1 MASLKKSPSCHYSNR
16 DIVRAGNSVTQ
27 MRSNVRWN
35 ERSGNHWRFGQF
47 ASCHPTGRLYGVQET
62 WKFRVCSK
70 QSSGNRGSLV
80 WRVLNDWINLKRSET
95 VVLCERQDEKKSDLK
110 MPWLYKKKL
119 LSPAQLKRLTEHK
132 YSCTSISLLDPFL
145 QPWWCWLVSKTP
157 LWLAPNLITIVG
169 LAVNIITTL
178 ILIS

>member
-95 VVLCERQDEKKSDLK
+95 VVLCERQDEKKVTWKCRGSTKRSSCRRHSWRGSRSTSTPAPVSAYWIRSCSLGGVGSCRK
-110 MPWLYKKKL
+110 RHSGWL
-119 LSPAQLKRLTEHK
+119 P
-132 YSCTSISLLDPFL
+132 I
-145 QPWWCWLVSKTP
+145 W
-157 LWLAPNLITIVG
+157 
-169 LAVNIITTL
+169 
-178 ILIS
+178 